1 MLQLLGSLVIALLI
15 IIVALDV
22 VPMAAGWLGRLHI
35 GRWGDHESWAKRMTT
50 LGSKW
55 LIRTPKVQVT
65 DQTRWTIIERWRGTY
80 ASRTIQYWQQAAL
93 LLGLAEQRHGVHDG
107 HIEATVAKFLRK
119 TLNEEGGWRKK
130 PEHVDVGILAYALMK
145 QNTVGDQPYRR
156 ALDDTWALIQ
166 SHIGSDGTVQY
177 RKALPNY
184 RYVDTIGFICPFLV
198 AYGKLF
204 NKPECIALA
213 VKQIVAYVEHGM
225 SPDHF
230 LPCHAYATDHNIP
243 LGLYGWGRGLGWFA
257 IGLIDTW
264 NELPQDDGA
273 VQTLEPIIERF
284 ARTLMTFQRADGS
297 WSWTVTRECRADS
310 SATATLAWFLLNAAQ
325 IGASKADC
333 LHSCD
338 KALRYLMMVTR
349 RGGAV
354 DFSQGDTKDIG
365 VYSMLFN
372 ILPFTQG
379 FSMRTINLLLQ
390 RKSNV

>member
-1 MLQLLGSLVIALLI
+1 MQLFGWLMIVMML
-15 IIVALDV
+15 IIVALDI
-22 VPMAAGWLGRLHI
+22 VPIAAGWLGRLHI
-35 GRWGDHESWAKRMTT
+35 GRWNDHKSWAKRISS
-50 LGSKW
+50 LGTKW
-55 LIRTPKVQVT
+55 LNRTPKVQVT

-80 ASRTIQYWQQAAL
+80 ASRTIQHWQQAAL
-93 LLGLAEQRHGVHDG
+93 LLGLAEQHQYERDER
-107 HIEATVAKFLRK
+107 IEAAVSKFLRK
-119 TLNEEGGWRKK
+119 TLDEEGGWRHK

-145 QNTVGDQPYRR
+145 QNTGCDQPYER
-156 ALDDTWALIQ
+156 ALDETWELIQ
-166 SHIGSDGTVQY
+166 AHIGTDGTVQY
-177 RKALPNY
+177 RKGLSNY

-198 AYGKLF
+198 AYGKRY

-213 VKQIVAYVEHGM
+213 VKQIVSYVEHGM
-225 SPDHF
+225 SKEHF
-230 LPCHAYATDHNIP
+230 LPCHAYAIDHNIP

-264 NELPQDDGA
+264 NELPRDDVA
-273 VQTLEPIIERF
+273 VQTLEPIIEQF
-284 ARTLMTFQRADGS
+284 ARTLMTFQRDDGS
-297 WSWTVTRECRADS
+297 WSWTVTRECRSDS
-310 SATATLAWFLLNAAQ
+310 SATATLAWFLLNASQ
-325 IGASKADC
+325 IDAIKTAC

-338 KALRYLMMVTR
+338 KALLYLMKVTR
-349 RGGAV
+349 RRGAV